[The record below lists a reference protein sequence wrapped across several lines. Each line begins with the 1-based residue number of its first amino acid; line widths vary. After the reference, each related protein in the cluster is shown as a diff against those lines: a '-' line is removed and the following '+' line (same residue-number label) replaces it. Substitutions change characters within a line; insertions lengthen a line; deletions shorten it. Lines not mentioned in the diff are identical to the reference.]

1 MINDAITKKAVYD
14 LIRKYIKT
22 EATVI
27 WENQAEARPP
37 KPYCSLLFITGATR
51 LGHDSEFVEGEK
63 VKLKGMREMILSVN
77 YFGTNAIA
85 ELSKVQTAF
94 GFPSAREMLLRDNIV
109 FVEETGMRDL
119 SALMENRFESRA
131 QMDVRFRLTDSDID
145 LDSTIVEAVEL
156 ENDIDNSAVTID
168 ITP

>member
-37 KPYCSLLFITGATR
+37 KPYCSLLFITGTTR

-63 VKLKGMREMILSVN
+63 VKVKGMREMILSVN
-77 YFGTNAIA
+77 YFGTNAMA
-85 ELSKVQTAF
+85 ELSRVQTAL
-94 GFPSAREMLLRDNIV
+94 GFPTAREMLLKDNIV
-109 FVEETGMRDL
+109 FVTESGMRDL

-131 QMDVRFRLTDSDID
+131 QMDVRIRITDSDID
-145 LDSTIVEAVEL
+145 LDSTIVETVQL
-156 ENDIDNSAVTID
+156 ENDIDNSVVTLD

>member
-22 EATVI
+22 EAVVI

-37 KPYCSLLFITGATR
+37 KPYCSLLFITGAIR
-51 LGHDSEFVEGEK
+51 IGHDSEYVEGDNVA
-63 VKLKGMREMILSVN
+63 VKGERELILSVN
-77 YFGTNAIA
+77 YFGENSMY
-85 ELSKVQTAF
+85 ELSRVQTAF
-94 GFPSAREMLLRDNIV
+94 GFPSAREMLLKDNIV
-109 FVEETGMRDL
+109 FVQETGMRDL
-119 SALMENRFESRA
+119 SALMENRFESRS
-131 QMDVRFRLTDSDID
+131 QMDVRFRVTEGAID

-156 ENDIDNSAVTID
+156 NNDIDNSSVNLD